1 MLRAQYCLLMV
12 QGTSWCSIIGS
23 LRTVESELKD
33 IEISQAS
40 AFRDPL
46 VSLVKL
52 PRQNERNGLLG
63 YTSVGTKPGSGTR

>member
-1 MLRAQYCLLMV
+1 MV

-40 AFRDPL
+40 AFRDPP